1 VPGAAVEA
9 SRHRLPHR
17 CDSSLSFLALTHFSI
32 PQDLHKIMKRSHAT
46 KPSRPSTEALL
57 GSAFGDPSGLFT
69 PSARDWARTLFVPL
83 HYEPNYAYPLIVW
96 LHGPGRNE
104 RQLLE
109 IMPQV
114 SRRNYVGVAPRGPG
128 LGRDALG
135 REICGWSQSP
145 EHVHEAEQRIF
156 DSIDAVG
163 RRLNIAADRMLLA
176 GFDSGGTMA
185 LRVALGHP
193 WRFAGVLSIG
203 GAFPSGQTPLAEW
216 PRARNLLVFLA
227 IGRRSLQY
235 PPARA
240 CDDLRL
246 LHAAGLAITLREY
259 PQGHYLSPQILGD
272 MDRWIMDRVVNGSIA
287 RLDSCSPPARS
298 PERADRE

>member
-1 VPGAAVEA
+1 
-9 SRHRLPHR
+9 
-17 CDSSLSFLALTHFSI
+17 
-32 PQDLHKIMKRSHAT
+32 MKRSHAT

-57 GSAFGDPSGLFT
+57 GSAFGDPSGLLT
-69 PSARDWARTLFVPL
+69 PSARDSARTLFVPL

-104 RQLLE
+104 RQLQE
-109 IMPQV
+109 IMPEV
-114 SRRNYVGVAPRGPG
+114 SLRNYAAVAPRGPC

-163 RRLNIAADRMLLA
+163 RRLNVAADRVLLA

-185 LRVALGHP
+185 LRVAFGHP

-203 GAFPSGQTPLAEW
+203 GAFPRSQNPLAEW
-216 PRARNLLVFLA
+216 SHARNLLVFMA

-235 PPARA
+235 PPAQA

-246 LHAAGLAITLREY
+246 LYAAGLAITLRQY
-259 PQGHYLSPQILGD
+259 PQGHYLSRQILRD
-272 MDRWIMDRVVNGSIA
+272 MNRWIMERVVEASSA
-287 RLDSCSPPARS
+287 RLDPSSPHARS